1 MDYIFSNNIQQI
13 KPSAADK
20 MLEQMCAK
28 DLISL
33 AGGNPSS
40 DVFPVE
46 KISEISAKI
55 LSENPIDILQYS
67 VTEGDEELRKSAYDF
82 VIKRGFQLSEEDEL
96 IITNGSTQI
105 PDLVA
110 KCFCNTGDYVL
121 VENPSYY
128 LSLDTFRGYGVN
140 LVGIPMENDGMDM
153 DILEKEIIEKK
164 PKVLYCIPNYNN
176 PTGITTSL
184 QKRKKIYELC
194 AKYGVLILE
203 DDAYGDIAFSGNPIP
218 SIKSLDKEG
227 IVILAKSFSKIIAP
241 GIRISM
247 CIANK
252 AIMNKLVI
260 AKRCTDVHTSV
271 WSQKICAKILQ
282 EMDMDEH
289 LTSLQQYYGKKAT
302 FMQEM
307 LQEHIGDYVTWIT
320 PQGGMFLWMT
330 LADEFDMPDVVQRLI
345 DRKVAV
351 VPGNIF
357 YVDQNAKCNNIR
369 LNFSTPSE
377 SNIEK
382 AFIEFEKVMKDIV
395 KNNGY
400 SSNK

>member
-40 DVFPVE
+40 DVFPVRTIE
-46 KISEISAKI
+46 AISSEI
-55 LSENPIDILQYS
+55 LRENPIDVLQYS
-67 VTEGDEELRKSAYDF
+67 VTEGDAELRKNAYEF
-82 VIKRGFQLSEEDEL
+82 MVKRGSIFSEEDDL
-96 IITNGSTQI
+96 MVTSGSQQI

-110 KCFCNTGDYVL
+110 KCFCNAGDYVL

-128 LSLDTFRGYGVN
+128 LTLDTFRGYGVN
-140 LVGIPMENDGMDM
+140 LVGIPMESDGMNTDF
-153 DILEKEIIEKK
+153 LEKEIIEKK
-164 PKVLYCIPNYNN
+164 PKVLYCIPNYHN

-194 AKYGVLILE
+194 VENDVLILE
-203 DDAYGDIAFSGNPIP
+203 DDPYGDIAFDGNVLPN
-218 SIKSLDKEG
+218 IKSLDENG

-241 GIRISM
+241 GIRVSM
-247 CIANK
+247 CVANQNVIK
-252 AIMNKLVI
+252 KMII
-260 AKRCTDVHTSV
+260 AKRCTDVHSSV
-271 WSQKICAKILQ
+271 WSQKICAKILK
-282 EMDMDEH
+282 EIDMDEH
-289 LTSLQQYYGKKAT
+289 ITSLQNYYGKKAT

-307 LQEHIGDYVTWIT
+307 LQKHIGDYVTWIR

-395 KNNGY
+395 K
-400 SSNK
+400 K